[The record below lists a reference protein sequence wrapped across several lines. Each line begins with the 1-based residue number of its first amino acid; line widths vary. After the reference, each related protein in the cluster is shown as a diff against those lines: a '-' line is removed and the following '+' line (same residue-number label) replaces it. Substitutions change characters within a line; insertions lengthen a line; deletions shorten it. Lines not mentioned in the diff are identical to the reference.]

1 MTSLSLKVVGGNNFG
16 KFKKISSEQT
26 YNMYISDTALIP
38 YAGYAKKINVV
49 ENSINKEIYKSI
61 RGNILIYVAGLEVF
75 KIDQNFNKTF
85 IGNIIN
91 DIGNIFISENNN
103 AEITIVDG
111 KHVYVYNYVLNT
123 YKRSGVDFTVPFSNP
138 IHICFHNG
146 RLIVSDGGTQNW
158 YLSDF
163 NDATA
168 WSFSGNSVGA
178 LQTKT
183 DTIQAVIPIP
193 SAGNNIFV
201 IGKNVI
207 EQWQDVGSPIFPY
220 QRSSNSNID
229 FGVINNESIAT
240 LDTYIVW
247 LSQNELSGITL
258 MISNGSSV
266 KTISTEGMNA
276 VFRSLTNPQACS
288 GFLFRLDGRMFYQ
301 FTFYEDNLSYVYDI
315 QMNLFFTVTDENFDK
330 HIARNVV
337 FFNNSYYM
345 GSFSD
350 GNLYEMSTLIYNYDY
365 GDGVIEQI
373 PRVRICSPIRNEDSK
388 PFKIYELS
396 FPIENG
402 EVNNSNL
409 SECIDLKISVN
420 GGESFGSPSRRFMN
434 QIGQRKSRLVYN
446 NLGFANDVTIYI
458 QFIGFGRFI
467 AFDGIIK
474 IA

>member
-1 MTSLSLKVVGGNNFG
+1 MDGILKIVGGNNFG
-16 KFKKISSEQT
+16 KFKKISAEQT
-26 YNMYISDTALIP
+26 YNMYISDNALIP
-38 YAGYAKKINVV
+38 YAGYQKTISVV
-49 ENSINKEIYKSI
+49 DNSINKEIYKSI
-61 RGNILIYVAGLEVF
+61 RGNFLIFVAGLEVF
-75 KIDQNFNKTF
+75 KIDSNFNKLF

-91 DIGNIFISENNN
+91 DIGNIFIAENNN
-103 AEITIVDG
+103 AEISIVDG
-111 KHVYVYNYVLNT
+111 KHVYVYNYIDNT
-123 YKRSGVDFTVPFSNP
+123 YKQSSVDFTVPFSNP

-163 NDATA
+163 NNATS
-168 WSFSGNSVGA
+168 WSFSGNTVGA

-183 DTIQAVIPIP
+183 DTIQAVAPIP

-207 EQWQDVGSPIFPY
+207 EQWQDVGNPIFPY

-229 FGVINNESIAT
+229 FGVINNESIAS

-276 VFRSLTNPQACS
+276 VFRSLEFPDACS

-301 FTFYEDNLSYVYDI
+301 FSFYKDNLSYVYDI
-315 QMNLFFTVTDENFDK
+315 EMNLFFTVTDENLDK

-350 GNLYEMSTLIYNYDY
+350 GSLYEMSTLIYNYDY
-365 GDGVIEQI
+365 GDGNIQQI
-373 PRVRICSPIRNEDSK
+373 PRIRITQPIRNNDAK

-396 FPIENG
+396 FMVENG
-402 EVNNSNL
+402 ATDNQNM

-420 GGESFGSPSRRFMN
+420 GAESFGSPVRRFMN
-434 QIGQRKSRLVYN
+434 QIGNRKSRIVYN
-446 NLGFANDVTIYI
+446 NLGFANDFTIFI
-458 QFIGFGRFI
+458 QFIGFGRFVI
-467 AFDGIIK
+467 FDGLLK